1 MAGAPL
7 SSRRVEREAGSN
19 QVALE
24 NAGKF
29 CGNHSGIAGRAVLL
43 ASLMD
48 LCVFGTAVV
57 MVEPREKGKEQKD
70 EVGS

>member
-1 MAGAPL
+1 
-7 SSRRVEREAGSN
+7 
-19 QVALE
+19 VALE